1 MLTGAATI
9 GLAVGSLFGGNMI
22 RNGRHRALLVG
33 NCAAVLGSLMSI
45 YAQFHV
51 ICVGRFIV
59 GLSAGILMA
68 ASPKVI
74 EETIP
79 SHLMCYGYGIST
91 NIAQN
96 FATLLDSVLA
106 LAIPNGL
113 YNLH

>member
-1 MLTGAATI
+1 M
-9 GLAVGSLFGGNMI
+9 
-22 RNGRHRALLVG
+22 
-33 NCAAVLGSLMSI
+33 
-45 YAQFHV
+45 
-51 ICVGRFIV
+51 GRFIV

-68 ASPKVI
+68 ATPKVI